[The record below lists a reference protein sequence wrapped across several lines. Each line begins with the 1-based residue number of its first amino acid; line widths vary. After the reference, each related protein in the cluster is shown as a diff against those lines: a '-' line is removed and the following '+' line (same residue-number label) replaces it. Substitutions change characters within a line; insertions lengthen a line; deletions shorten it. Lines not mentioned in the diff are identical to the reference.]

1 MMMTFGKI
9 EEEYSGFE
17 DSGIFLQSYPYDG
30 TSTWGKGSDKA
41 FGAFMEASDHMEL
54 YDIETGSEVYRK
66 GIHILPELRPEG
78 DAEEVFRQI
87 YSKTKELLSHDKFL
101 TFIGGEHSVS
111 IGIIKAFYEKY
122 KDLTVLQL
130 DAHADLRPDYHGSAY
145 NHACAMHDASRNTR
159 IIQAGIRSM
168 DSSELDYFDPSRCVF
183 AREMQDDDDW
193 IDRVVSLLGEN
204 VYISLDVDVFD
215 PSVMPSTGTPEPGGM
230 TWYQV
235 IKLLRRVFA
244 SSSVRG
250 FDIVEFA
257 PQENRQADAFM
268 LVKLYY
274 KMLSY
279 KYYG

>member
-9 EEEYSGFE
+9 EEEYSRFE
-17 DSGIFLQSYPYDG
+17 DSAILLQSCPYDG
-30 TSTWGKGSDKA
+30 TSTWGKGADKA
-41 FGAFMEASDHMEL
+41 FGALMEASNHMEL
-54 YDIETGSEVYRK
+54 YDIETGTEVYRK

-78 DAEEVFRQI
+78 NPEQVFRQI
-87 YSKTKELLSHDKFL
+87 YRNTKELLRHDRFL

-111 IGIIKAFYEKY
+111 MGIIKAFYEKY
-122 KDLTVLQL
+122 KYLTVLQL
-130 DAHADLRPDYHGSAY
+130 DAHTDLRPCYQGSAY
-145 NHACAMHDASRNTR
+145 NHACAMHDASRNAR
-159 IIQAGIRSM
+159 LIQAGIRSM
-168 DSSELDYFDPSRCVF
+168 DRSELDYFEPSRCVY
-183 AREMQDDDDW
+183 AREMQDNDDW
-193 IDRVVSLLGEN
+193 IDRIVSLLGGD

-230 TWYQV
+230 TWYQL

-244 SSSVRG
+244 AANVRG

-257 PQENRQADAFM
+257 PLENRRADAFM

>member
-1 MMMTFGKI
+1 MMVTFGKI

-17 DSGIFLQSYPYDG
+17 DSNIFLQSYPYDG
-30 TSTWGKGSDKA
+30 TSTWGKGSDTA
-41 FGAFMEASDHMEL
+41 FVAFMEASDHMEL

-78 DAEEVFRQI
+78 DPEEVFRQI

-130 DAHADLRPDYHGSAY
+130 DAHTDMRPEYHDSAY

-159 IIQAGIRSM
+159 LIQAGIRSM

-193 IDRVVSLLGEN
+193 IDRLVSLLGEN

-215 PSVMPSTGTPEPGGM
+215 PSIMPSTGTPEPGGM

-235 IKLLRRVFA
+235 IKLLKRVFA
-244 SSSVRG
+244 AGNVRG

-257 PQENRQADAFM
+257 PQENRRADAFM

>member
-1 MMMTFGKI
+1 MMTFGKI

-17 DSGIFLQSYPYDG
+17 DSGILLQSCPYDG
-30 TSTWGKGSDKA
+30 TSTWGKGADKA

-66 GIHILPELRPEG
+66 GIHILPELRPAG
-78 DAEEVFRQI
+78 DPEEVFRQI
-87 YSKTKELLSHDKFL
+87 YSKTKELLRHDKFL

-130 DAHADLRPDYHGSAY
+130 DAHTDLRSDYLGSAY

-159 IIQAGIRSM
+159 LIQAGIRSM
-168 DSSELDYFDPSRCVF
+168 DSSELDFFDPSGCVY

-193 IDRVVSLLGEN
+193 IDRIVSLLGEN
-204 VYISLDVDVFD
+204 VYISFDVDVFD

-235 IKLLRRVFA
+235 TKLLRRVFA
-244 SSSVRG
+244 AANVRG

-257 PQENRQADAFM
+257 PQENRRADAFM